1 MTDAPD
7 AEGVSSDAYL
17 RTIEELLALLLEDT
31 PFGELLEQVLE
42 LTERAAE
49 RVDGVAVTVRRWNGR
64 TDTAAASSDA
74 AREIDEV
81 QRERGAGP
89 CVDTMDSGR
98 EYASDDLRHDRRWG
112 AAMAETADRTGLVAV
127 LAVPLVAG
135 GETIGAINVFSRTP
149 GGIDAEAATTVR
161 GIAAPVAAT
170 LANARA
176 YHRVEQLGE
185 QLREALSTRGVIEQA
200 KGILMV
206 RAGVDDEQAFAL
218 LRRTSQHQN
227 RKLRD
232 VAASVVA
239 MRDQLPSARDPRGG
253 STGEQP

>member
-1 MTDAPD
+1 MSD
-7 AEGVSSDAYL
+7 EGAVEGLSSEAYL
-17 RTIEELLALLLEDT
+17 RSVEELLGLLLEET
-31 PFGELLEQVLE
+31 PFGELLEHVLD
-42 LTERAAE
+42 LTTRAVDSA
-49 RVDGVAVTVRRWNGR
+49 DGVAVTVRRLSGR
-64 TDTAAASSDA
+64 TDTAAASSEA

-81 QRERGAGP
+81 QRHHGYGP
-89 CVDTMDSGR
+89 CVEAMDTGSER
-98 EYASDDLRHDRRWG
+98 ASADLRVDDRWG
-112 AAMAETADRTGLVAV
+112 PELRATAEATGLVCV
-127 LAVPLVAG
+127 LAVPLQAG
-135 GETIGAINVFSRTP
+135 GTTIGALNVFSRSP
-149 GGIDAEAATTVR
+149 DGIDDEAAATVR

-185 QLREALSTRGVIEQA
+185 QLREALTTRAVIEQA

-232 VAASVVA
+232 VAAAVVA
-239 MRDQLPSARDPRGG
+239 LRDRLPPPTADGDG
-253 STGEQP
+253 

>member
-1 MTDAPD
+1 
-7 AEGVSSDAYL
+7 VSLSQDERDPSSSEAYL
-17 RTIEELLALLLEDT
+17 ASVEELLGLLLEET

-42 LTERAAE
+42 LTRRAVAGL
-49 RVDGVAVTVRRWNGR
+49 DGVAVTVRRWDGR
-64 TDTAAASSDA
+64 TDTAAADSDA
-74 AREIDEV
+74 AREFDEA
-81 QRERGAGP
+81 QRQHGTGP
-89 CVDTMDSGR
+89 CVDTMSSGVEHHVTDVR
-98 EYASDDLRHDRRWG
+98 TDDRWDG
-112 AAMAETADRTGLVAV
+112 PVRQVAQRAQVAAV
-127 LAVPLVAG
+127 LAVPLQAG
-135 GETIGAINVFSRTP
+135 GATIGALNVFSSTP
-149 GGIDAEAATTVR
+149 DGLDAGAVDTIR

-185 QLREALSTRGVIEQA
+185 QLREALTTRAVIEQA

-239 MRDQLPSARDPRGG
+239 MRDQLPPPGG
-253 STGEQP
+253 RPAD

>member
-1 MTDAPD
+1 MSDAQH
-7 AEGVSSDAYL
+7 AEGVSSEAYL
-17 RTIEELLALLLEDT
+17 RSVEELLALLLEET

-42 LTERAAE
+42 LTQRAVD
-49 RVDGVAVTVRRWNGR
+49 RVDGVAVTVRRWSGR
-64 TDTAAASSDA
+64 TDTAAASSEE
-74 AREIDEV
+74 ARRLDEI

-89 CVDTMDSGR
+89 CVDTMDSGL
-98 EYASDDLRHDRRWG
+98 EHASEDLRDDERWG
-112 AAMAETADRTGLVAV
+112 RALAETADRTGLIAV

-135 GETIGAINVFSRTP
+135 GETIGALNVFSRTP
-149 GGIDAEAATTVR
+149 GGIDDEAVTTVR
-161 GIAAPVAAT
+161 SIAAPVAAT

-185 QLREALSTRGVIEQA
+185 QLREALSTRAVIEQA

-206 RAGVDDEQAFAL
+206 RAAIDDEQAFAL

-239 MRDQLPSARDPRGG
+239 MRDQLPTAPRD
-253 STGEQP
+253 EQG